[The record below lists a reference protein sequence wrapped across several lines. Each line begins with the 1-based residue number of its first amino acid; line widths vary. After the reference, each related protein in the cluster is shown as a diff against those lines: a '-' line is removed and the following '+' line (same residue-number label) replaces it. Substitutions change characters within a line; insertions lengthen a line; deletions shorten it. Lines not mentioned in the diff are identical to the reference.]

1 MIFRYQENKVKN
13 MNTNQE
19 NHAFSIELNHKGN
32 LKTLALSDSADN
44 KTVIEGF
51 LGEIIRL
58 RIVEK
63 AMLEIQGANGAFRID
78 LEPQDINKIQDA
90 VAKVGKQ

>member
-1 MIFRYQENKVKN
+1 MD
-13 MNTNQE
+13 TDPE

-32 LKTLALSDSADN
+32 LKTVALSDSADN

-51 LGEIIRL
+51 LGEIESIS
-58 RIVEK
+58 IVEK

-78 LEPQDINKIQDA
+78 F
-90 VAKVGKQ
+90 